1 MGQQKLLMDSL
12 KASEVNKAL
21 MEQRKNLAKH
31 WMKRTKDNQTKRAK
45 TRKTI
50 LNDRDRHDL
59 GILSI
64 GNMYLYTYDALTKAT
79 LPYWDFYPL
88 VLPYA
93 YTKNGFYGLNL
104 HYIPPRLR
112 AQVLDEILRY
122 KASGDLMHPT
132 ANLIKSLAQHP
143 IVQPAIH
150 QYLYS
155 QIIGMPSKIDI
166 EEWEQVV
173 YLPLAEWRS
182 VSGKPSAN
190 KVYRD
195 YSKRL

>member
-1 MGQQKLLMDSL
+1 MGQQRLLLDSL
-12 KASEVNKAL
+12 KAAEVNKTL
-21 MEQRKNLAKH
+21 MENRKNIAKQ
-31 WMKRTKDNQTKRAK
+31 WMKRTKDNQAKRIK

-50 LNDRDRHDL
+50 LNNPDRHEL
-59 GILSI
+59 GIFAI
-64 GNMYLYTYDALTKAT
+64 GNMYLYAYDAITKET
-79 LPYWDFYPL
+79 LPYWDYYPL
-88 VLPYA
+88 VLPFA

-112 AQVLDEILRY
+112 AQVLDEVLRY
-122 KASGDLMHPT
+122 KSNGDLSNPT
-132 ANLIKSLAQHP
+132 ANLIRSLAQHP

-155 QIIGMPSKIDI
+155 QVIGMPSKIEI

-182 VSGKPSAN
+182 VAGKPTAN
-190 KVYRD
+190 KIYRD
-195 YSKRL
+195 YHKRL